1 MGNTYILYNAQIVN
15 EGEIYK
21 GAVYIA
27 GGLIQDI
34 FDGEVPPQ
42 LLSSVPSIDAGN
54 KLLIPGVID
63 DQVHFRDPGLTY
75 KGDIYTE
82 SKAGIA
88 GGVTSF
94 MDMPNTKPQTISI
107 ALLEEKFKVASEKSL
122 ANYSFY
128 LGATN
133 DNYDE
138 LDAADRS
145 IVCGIKVFMGAS
157 TGNMLVDQPESL
169 KKIFSI
175 KNLPVAVHCED
186 EPTIRKN
193 TLIYKEKFGENIP
206 VEFHPQIRSAESC
219 YLSSSKAVD
228 LAKRY
233 GTRLHV
239 IHLSTAIE
247 IGLFTNE
254 IPLEEKQITTE
265 VCIHHLWFDKT
276 DYQRLGSLIKWN
288 PAIKSAEDKDALLNG
303 LLNNTLDIIATDHSP
318 HTYEEKQ
325 NPYTSCPSGGP
336 LVQHSLIAMLE
347 LSRKGKL
354 TQTEVV
360 NKMCHAPAKCFKV
373 EKRGFIRKGYF
384 ADLAIIDVNEEWTV
398 SKSNILY
405 KCGWSPFEG
414 EKFHSKVTHTFVNG
428 HLVFNNGV
436 FDESVLGNPLSF
448 SR

>member
-1 MGNTYILYNAQIVN
+1 MGNSYIIYNAQIVN
-15 EGEIYK
+15 EGKIYK
-21 GAVYIA
+21 GAVYISD
-27 GGLIQDI
+27 GIIKEI
-34 FDGEVPPQ
+34 FTENVPSD
-42 LLSSVPSIDAGN
+42 LLVSVPSVDAGN
-54 KLLIPGVID
+54 NFLIPGVID

-94 MDMPNTKPQTISI
+94 MDMPNTKPQTITLD
-107 ALLEEKFKVASEKSL
+107 LLEEKFKAASEKAL

-133 DNYDE
+133 DNYSE
-138 LDAADRS
+138 LVNADRS
-145 IVCGIKVFMGAS
+145 MVCGIKVFLGAS

-169 KKIFSI
+169 EKIFSI
-175 KNLPVAVHCED
+175 KDLPVAIHAED

-193 TLIYKEKFGENIP
+193 TLIYKERYGEDIP
-206 VEFHPQIRSAESC
+206 VECHPEIRSAEAC
-219 YLSSSKAVD
+219 YLSSSKAVE
-228 LAKRY
+228 LAKRL

-239 IHLSTAIE
+239 IHLSSAIE
-247 IGLFTNE
+247 IDLFTNS
-254 IPLEEKQITTE
+254 IPLEQKQITTE
-265 VCIHHLWFDKT
+265 VCVHHLWFDKR
-276 DYQRLGSLIKWN
+276 DYKRLGSLIKWN
-288 PAIKSAEDKDALLNG
+288 PAIKSEKDKLALMEG
-303 LLNNTLDIIATDHSP
+303 LLNNTLDIIATDHAP

-347 LSRKGKL
+347 LSREGKISI
-354 TQTEVV
+354 TEVI
-360 NKMCHAPAKCFKV
+360 NKMCHAPARCFRI

-384 ADLAIIDVNEEWTV
+384 ADMSIVNMNNEWTV
-398 SKSNILY
+398 SKDNILY

-414 EKFHSKVTHTFVNG
+414 QKFHSKLTHTFVNG
-428 HLVFNNGV
+428 RLVYENGV
-436 FDESVLGNPLSF
+436 FHEEVKGSRLTF

>member
-1 MGNTYILYNAQIVN
+1 MGNTFIIYNAQIVN

-34 FDGEVPPQ
+34 FTGEVPPQ
-42 LLSSVPSIDAGN
+42 LLSSIPSIDAGN

-94 MDMPNTKPQTISI
+94 MDMPNTRPQTISI
-107 ALLEEKFKVASEKSL
+107 SLLEEKFKVASEKSL

-133 DNYDE
+133 DNYAE

-175 KNLPVAVHCED
+175 KNLPIAVHCED

-193 TLIYKEKFGENIP
+193 TIIYKEKFGENIP
-206 VEFHPQIRSAESC
+206 VEFHPEIRSAESC

-233 GTRLHV
+233 DTRLHV
-239 IHLSTAIE
+239 IHLSTALE

-265 VCIHHLWFDKT
+265 VCVHHLWFDKS

-288 PAIKSAEDKDALLNG
+288 PAIKSAEDKNALLKG
-303 LLNNTLDIIATDHSP
+303 LLNNTLDIIATDHAP
-318 HTYEEKQ
+318 HTIEEKQ

-347 LSRKGKL
+347 LSRMGKL
-354 TQTEVV
+354 TQAEVI
-360 NKMCHAPAKCFKV
+360 NKMCHAPAKCFKL

-384 ADLAIIDVNEEWTV
+384 ADLAIIDTNEEWTV

-428 HLVFNNGV
+428 MLVYNQGQFN
-436 FDESVLGNPLSF
+436 ESVKG
-448 SR
+448 SRLTFNR